1 MKKTILKS
9 LSYRTMSVL
18 ITSAIIYA
26 TTGDT
31 SSILAIV
38 GADSVVKLGAFSIH
52 ETMWEKISG

>member
-1 MKKTILKS
+1 MKKAILKS
-9 LSYRTMSVL
+9 LSYRTMSIA

-38 GADSVVKLGAFSIH
+38 GADSIVKMGAFSAH
-52 ETMWEKISG
+52 EAVWEKIK